1 MRQVIGLVLAAAL
14 LGGCAVYAD
23 PYPFRASAGIYVR
36 PASVVVAPVYR
47 PRSWQRERY
56 EGRHEGWPR
65 G

>member
-23 PYPFRASAGIYVR
+23 PYSFRASTGIFVP
-36 PASVVVAPVYR
+36 PAAVAPAYR
-47 PRSWQRERY
+47 PRSWRYDRY
-56 EGRHEGWPR
+56 EDRHEGWRR

>member
-23 PYPFRASAGIYVR
+23 PSGFGASVGIHAGP
-36 PASVVVAPVYR
+36 PAVVVAPAYR
-47 PRSWQRERY
+47 SRGWWYDRY
-56 EGRHEGWPR
+56 EHRHQGWRR

>member
-23 PYPFRASAGIYVR
+23 PYSFRASAGIFA
-36 PASVVVAPVYR
+36 PAPVAVAPVYR
-47 PRSWQRERY
+47 PGRY
-56 EGRHEGWPR
+56 ERFEVRHDGWRR

>member
-23 PYPFRASAGIYVR
+23 PYGFG
-36 PASVVVAPVYR
+36 ASVGIHAAPGPVVVVPAYR
-47 PRSWQRERY
+47 ARGWRYDRY
-56 EGRHEGWPR
+56 EDRHEGWRR